1 MIGGNTNG
9 TIQIKTAVK
18 NAIGESAP
26 TWENVQVL
34 EGWLD
39 LMSGDSKYTSFNTKI
54 KESTHVFV
62 GDYQKIDE
70 RVKEDNSRMIINSQV
85 YDITLIDNPMGL
97 NRQIEIY
104 LTFTG
109 GQS

>member
-9 TIQIKTAVK
+9 TIQLKSAVK

-26 TWENVQVL
+26 AWEDVQTLV
-34 EGWLD
+34 GWLD
-39 LMSGDSKYTSFNTKI
+39 LMSGDSKYTTYNTKL

-62 GDYQKIDE
+62 GDYQEIDQ
-70 RVKEDNSRMIINSQV
+70 RVKEDNSRMKINGQI

-97 NRQIEIY
+97 NQQIEIY
-104 LTFTG
+104 LTYTG
-109 GQS
+109 GQ